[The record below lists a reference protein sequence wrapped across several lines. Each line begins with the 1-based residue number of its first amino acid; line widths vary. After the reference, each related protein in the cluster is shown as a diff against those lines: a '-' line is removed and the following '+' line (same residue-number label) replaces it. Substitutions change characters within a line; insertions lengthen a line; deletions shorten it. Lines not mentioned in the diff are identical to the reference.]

1 MKKRNLLR
9 IYADEKGGIHSVC
22 EDKERAVMA
31 VTYLIRDAMS
41 KGDQTPMNLQFATTV
56 HLLASDDSGKL
67 EAQYI
72 EKLQAHVAEM
82 RAQLKSEK

>member
-1 MKKRNLLR
+1 MKKKNLLR
-9 IYADEKGGIHSVC
+9 VYADDKGGVHFVC
-22 EDKERAVMA
+22 EDRERAVMA

-41 KGDQTPMNLQFATTV
+41 KGDQTPMNFQFATTV

-72 EKLQAHVAEM
+72 EKLQDHVAEM
-82 RAQLKSEK
+82 RAQLKSKK